1 MIQVETA
8 TLARVLGD
16 AIDYLQTYEAAK
28 PMPVK
33 VSAEVQ
39 ALDMATQILAEL
51 RDLLNKSQTDHCSF
65 AEPDIAAIRLER
77 VRHALTGVTTER
89 SQPPVELF

>member
-8 TLARVLGD
+8 TLARVLGE
-16 AIDYLQTYEAAK
+16 AIDHLQTYEAAQSS
-28 PMPVK
+28 PSK
-33 VSAEVQ
+33 VNAEAQ
-39 ALDMATQILAEL
+39 SFDTANQILTEL
-51 RDLLNKSQTDHCSF
+51 RDLLIKSQTDHCSF

-77 VRHALTGVTTER
+77 VRHALTGVTAER